1 LRRDTLHAVLSA
13 REGKRPAVLVSEL
26 GSGEQRLFFP
36 DAPDESGLAPR
47 VRDACM
53 EALRSDRSGRL
64 ADEDGG
70 DLFLQVFNPALRMVV
85 VGAVHITQ
93 ALVPMAVLLGYEV
106 TVVDPRRAFATG
118 ERFPGVVVDTDWPDD
133 ALLRL
138 APDRRTAVVTLTH
151 DPKLD
156 DPALTVALASDA
168 FYIGSLGSR
177 RTHAARLERLRAR
190 GLGETA
196 LARIHGP
203 VGLAIGAK
211 SPAEVANAIT
221 AEITARLR
229 EPTSAVSR

>member
-1 LRRDTLHAVLSA
+1 MRREVLHAVLAA

-26 GSGEQRLFFP
+26 DSGEQRLFFP
-36 DAPDESGLAPR
+36 DAPDESGLAPS
-47 VRDACM
+47 VRAACI
-53 EALRSDRSGRL
+53 EALRADRSRRL
-64 ADEDGG
+64 VDEDGS

-93 ALVPMAVLLGYEV
+93 ALAPMAVLLGYEV
-106 TVVDPRRAFATG
+106 TVVDPRRAFATD
-118 ERFPGVVVDTDWPDD
+118 ERFPGVAVDTEWPDD

-156 DPALTVALASDA
+156 DPALAVALASDA

-190 GLGETA
+190 GFEETA

-203 VGLAIGAK
+203 IGLAIGAR
-211 SPAEVANAIT
+211 SPAEIATAVT

-229 EPTSAVSR
+229 GPAPAAAR